1 MGIKPTPKE
10 AFWPERNKKT
20 RTKAEVIKEVYVDET
35 YDWGDYKKVLQL
47 LKKKDD
53 GTELIR
59 LGYYVKNK
67 GSSEVEYHWGSQ
79 TTFIATKQTF
89 EKLIEKAKNDGIL

>member
-1 MGIKPTPKE
+1 MKSML
-10 AFWPERNKKT
+10 
-20 RTKAEVIKEVYVDET
+20 TKLMIG
-35 YDWGDYKKVLQL
+35 GDYRKVLQL

-67 GSSEVEYHWGSQ
+67 GRPEVEYHWGSQ

-89 EKLIEKAKNDGIL
+89 EKLIEEAKNEGIL